1 MLLHKQMVK
10 ELPQFSEDLRTSRE
24 QKGLSTQYFYDFKV
38 YTDGEQP
45 RQTLAKKW
53 LCKIIDKINTKDC
66 YKVISQLMLGIIL
79 NIFYIII
86 DRVKTF

>member
-1 MLLHKQMVK
+1 MVK
-10 ELPQFSEDLRTSRE
+10 ELNVASPQFSEDLRTSRK
-24 QKGLSTQYFYDFKV
+24 QKELSTQYFYDYKV

-66 YKVISQLMLGIIL
+66 YKVISQLMLVL
-79 NIFYIII
+79 Y
-86 DRVKTF
+86 